1 MKTKIYLSLLAVSA
15 VTIALTA
22 CGGGSSSDDS
32 SGGGDILYPKQ
43 EITAHNVSN
52 VASVVLDSLA
62 LIGRTADYSALSF
75 DPDIDPAEYITNP
88 YYKFSHGAKN
98 VVALPQSALS
108 AVVEQVQ
115 KASDLSRFNG
125 VAAKQASSK
134 ETQTVQCS
142 GGGSMTVTATD
153 NNGSGSISY
162 NQCKRGTTT
171 TDGQVLV
178 SVEGS
183 DEGSDTRVTIPNWK
197 LTSDQVN
204 VSLTNSEVRF
214 GPEPEMAGYVELTG
228 IDFTG
233 SVSVKNNG
241 TTQSLEFNH
250 YKITVSKDVG
260 SNVTMMSQSGAI
272 KSNCMNGWIKLST
285 AEKMATKDGDYCP
298 TAGMFHYSGA
308 SNNVMSLQATSQGGM
323 NLLLNG
329 SIEKSYVSCKDV
341 SSSGSTCPEL

>member
-1 MKTKIYLSLLAVSA
+1 VKTKIYLSLLAVSA

-52 VASVVLDSLA
+52 VASVVYGSSS
-62 LIGRTADYSALSF
+62 LIGRTVMSSAFSLDS
-75 DPDIDPAEYITNP
+75 DIDLEEEYITNLS
-88 YYKFSHGAKN
+88 FSSSNGAKN

-108 AVVEQVQ
+108 AAVEQVQ

-204 VSLTNSEVRF
+204 VSLTNSEVRL
-214 GPEPEMAGYVELTG
+214 GYDNEGYIVG
-228 IDFTG
+228 SDFTG